1 MYKNIILP
9 ASLLAGTIIGAGVFA
24 LPFVFEKAGIVTGLF
39 YLGLFSAC
47 FVFIHLMYADLIL
60 KTEGGKNLHRF
71 PGYAKIYLG
80 SWGFWS
86 AILTTIIGMLFV
98 LTVYLILSVSFVNLI
113 KPIGLDISDA
123 SKLLIFWLLGSAAI
137 FLGIRR
143 LAFSEFLITGGIIVI
158 ILIIFGYGLGHFGK
172 IISVPIFNLQ
182 NIFLPYGAVLFALSG
197 RVAIPAVVS
206 YFQKIKPGS
215 EISAG
220 SAKSGTK
227 MQSAEIL
234 LPGRRPLDYLKKSI
248 VLGTLLPALVYL
260 LFVFG
265 IWGLSEIISEDAVSG
280 LVGQIPKEIL
290 ALIGVF
296 GLISLWSSYI
306 VIGLDIKNSLKFDL
320 KFPKILAGLAVVVL
334 PPLIYFWGFQSF
346 LTLVSL
352 IGGIFIA
359 LEGIFIVLMWLRAR
373 KMKSEEVIFKKLNPL
388 IIYALIMIFIGG
400 IIYEII
406 Y

>member
-60 KTEGGKNLHRF
+60 KTEGGRNFHRF

-80 SWGFWS
+80 NWGFWTS
-86 AILTTIIGMLFV
+86 ILMTIVGMLFV
-98 LTVYLILSVSFVNLI
+98 LTVYLILSISFVNLI

-123 SKLLIFWLLGSAAI
+123 SKLLIFWLFGSAAI

-143 LAFSEFLITGGIIVI
+143 IVLSEFLITGGIIVI
-158 ILIIFGYGLGHFGK
+158 ILIIFGYGLNHFGK
-172 IISVPIFNLQ
+172 IISLPAFNLQ
-182 NIFLPYGAVLFALSG
+182 NIFLPYGAVLFALAG

-206 YFQKIKPGS
+206 YFQKI
-215 EISAG
+215 
-220 SAKSGTK
+220 
-227 MQSAEIL
+227 
-234 LPGRRPLDYLKKSI
+234 RRPLAEIKKPI
-248 VLGTLLPALVYL
+248 ILGTLLPALVYL

-265 IWGLSEIISEDAVSG
+265 IWGLSEVVSEDAISG

-306 VIGLDIKNSLKFDL
+306 VIGLDIKNALKFDL

-400 IIYEII
+400 ILYEII
-406 Y
+406 H

>member
-47 FVFIHLMYADLIL
+47 FVFVHLMYADLIL
-60 KTEGGKNLHRF
+60 KTEGGENLHRF

-80 SWGFWS
+80 NWGFWL

-98 LTVYLILSVSFVNLI
+98 LTVYLILSISFVNLI

-123 SKLLIFWLLGSAAI
+123 SKLLIFWLFGSAAI

-143 LAFSEFLITGGIIVI
+143 LALSEFLITGGIIVI
-158 ILIIFGYGLGHFGK
+158 ILIIFGYGLSHFGK
-172 IISVPIFNLQ
+172 IISVPAFNLQ
-182 NIFLPYGAVLFALSG
+182 NILLPYGAVLFALAG

-206 YFQKIKPGS
+206 YFQKIKQPL
-215 EISAG
+215 
-220 SAKSGTK
+220 
-227 MQSAEIL
+227 AEI
-234 LPGRRPLDYLKKSI
+234 KKPI
-248 VLGTLLPALVYL
+248 ILGTLLPALIYL

-265 IWGLSEIISEDAVSG
+265 ILGLSGAVSEDAVSG
-280 LVGQIPKEIL
+280 LIGQIPKEVL

-306 VIGLDIKNSLKFDL
+306 VIGLDIKNALKFDL
-320 KFPKILAGLAVVVL
+320 KFPKILAGLTVVVL
-334 PPLIYFWGFQSF
+334 PPLLYFWGFQSF
-346 LTLVSL
+346 LILVSL

-359 LEGIFIVLMWLRAR
+359 LEGIFIVLMWLKAS
-373 KMKSEEVIFKKLNPL
+373 KLKAEQIIFKKLNPL
-388 IIYALIMIFIGG
+388 IVYILILVFAAG
-400 IIYEII
+400 IIYELVH
-406 Y
+406 

>member
-9 ASLLAGTIIGAGVFA
+9 ASLLAGTIIGAGIFA
-24 LPFVFEKAGIVTGLF
+24 LPFVFEKAGIITGLF
-39 YLGLFSAC
+39 YLGIFSAG

-60 KTEGGKNLHRF
+60 KTEGGENIHRF

-80 SWGFWS
+80 NWGFWL
-86 AILTTIIGMLFV
+86 AILTTVIGMLFV
-98 LTVYLILSVSFVNLI
+98 LTIYLILSVSFINLI
-113 KPIGLDISDA
+113 KPVNLNISDIYE
-123 SKLLIFWLLGSAAI
+123 LLFFWLLGSAAI

-143 LAFSEFLITGGIIVI
+143 LAFSEFLITGGIIGI

-172 IISVPIFNLQ
+172 IISVPAFNFQ
-182 NIFLPYGAVLFALSG
+182 NIFLPYGAVLFSLAG

-206 YFQKIKPGS
+206 YFQKIKQPLV
-215 EISAG
+215 EI
-220 SAKSGTK
+220 
-227 MQSAEIL
+227 
-234 LPGRRPLDYLKKSI
+234 KKPI
-248 VLGTLLPALVYL
+248 ILGTLLPFPIYL

-265 IWGLSEIISEDAVSG
+265 IWGLSEVVSQDAISG

-306 VIGLDIKNSLKFDL
+306 VIGLDVKNSLKFDL
-320 KFPKILAGLAVVVL
+320 KFSKILAGLTVIIL
-334 PPLIYFWGFQSF
+334 PLLLYFFGFQSF

-359 LEGIFIVLMWLRAR
+359 LEGIFIALMWLKAR
-373 KMKSEEVIFKKLNPL
+373 KIKSEEVIFKKLSPL
-388 IIYALIMIFIGG
+388 VVYALIIIFMGG
-400 IIYEII
+400 IVYEII
-406 Y
+406 H

>member
-1 MYKNIILP
+1 
-9 ASLLAGTIIGAGVFA
+9 
-24 LPFVFEKAGIVTGLF
+24 
-39 YLGLFSAC
+39 
-47 FVFIHLMYADLIL
+47 MYADLIL
-60 KTEGGKNLHRF
+60 KTEGGRNFHRF

-80 SWGFWS
+80 NWGFWTS
-86 AILTTIIGMLFV
+86 ILMTIVGMLFV
-98 LTVYLILSVSFVNLI
+98 LTVYLILSISFVNLI

-123 SKLLIFWLLGSAAI
+123 SKLLIFWLFGSAAI

-143 LAFSEFLITGGIIVI
+143 IVLSEFLITGGIIVI
-158 ILIIFGYGLGHFGK
+158 ILIIFGYGLNHFGK
-172 IISVPIFNLQ
+172 IISLPAFNLQ
-182 NIFLPYGAVLFALSG
+182 NIFLPYGAVLFALAG

-206 YFQKIKPGS
+206 YFQKI
-215 EISAG
+215 
-220 SAKSGTK
+220 
-227 MQSAEIL
+227 
-234 LPGRRPLDYLKKSI
+234 RRPLAEIKKPI
-248 VLGTLLPALVYL
+248 ILGTLLPALVYL

-265 IWGLSEIISEDAVSG
+265 IWGLSEVVSEDAISG

-306 VIGLDIKNSLKFDL
+306 VIGLDIKNALKFDL

-400 IIYEII
+400 ILYEII
-406 Y
+406 H

>member
-60 KTEGGKNLHRF
+60 KTEGGRNFHRF

-80 SWGFWS
+80 NWGFWTS
-86 AILTTIIGMLFV
+86 ILMTIVGMLFV
-98 LTVYLILSVSFVNLI
+98 LTVYLILSISFVNLI

-123 SKLLIFWLLGSAAI
+123 SKLLIFWLFGSAAI

-143 LAFSEFLITGGIIVI
+143 IVLSEFLITGGIIVI
-158 ILIIFGYGLGHFGK
+158 ILIIFGYGLNHFGK
-172 IISVPIFNLQ
+172 IISLPAFNLQ
-182 NIFLPYGAVLFALSG
+182 NIFLPYGAVLFALAG

-206 YFQKIKPGS
+206 YFQKI
-215 EISAG
+215 
-220 SAKSGTK
+220 
-227 MQSAEIL
+227 
-234 LPGRRPLDYLKKSI
+234 RRPLAEIKKPI
-248 VLGTLLPALVYL
+248 ILGTLLPALVYL

-265 IWGLSEIISEDAVSG
+265 IWGLSEVVSEDAISG

-306 VIGLDIKNSLKFDL
+306 VIGLDIKNALKFDL

-406 Y
+406 H

>member
-9 ASLLAGTIIGAGVFA
+9 ASLLAGTILGAGFFA

-60 KTEGGKNLHRF
+60 KTEGGRNFHRF

-80 SWGFWS
+80 NWGFWTS
-86 AILTTIIGMLFV
+86 ILMTIVGMLFV
-98 LTVYLILSVSFVNLI
+98 LTVYLILSISFVNLI

-123 SKLLIFWLLGSAAI
+123 SKLLIFWLFGSAAI

-143 LAFSEFLITGGIIVI
+143 IVLSEFLITGGIIVI
-158 ILIIFGYGLGHFGK
+158 ILIIFGYGLNHFGK
-172 IISVPIFNLQ
+172 IISLPAFNLQ
-182 NIFLPYGAVLFALSG
+182 NIFLPYGAVLFALAG

-206 YFQKIKPGS
+206 YFQKI
-215 EISAG
+215 
-220 SAKSGTK
+220 
-227 MQSAEIL
+227 
-234 LPGRRPLDYLKKSI
+234 RRPLAEIKKPI
-248 VLGTLLPALVYL
+248 ILGTLLPALVYL

-265 IWGLSEIISEDAVSG
+265 IWGLSEVVSEDAISG

-306 VIGLDIKNSLKFDL
+306 VIGLDIKNALKFDL

-400 IIYEII
+400 ILYEII
-406 Y
+406 H